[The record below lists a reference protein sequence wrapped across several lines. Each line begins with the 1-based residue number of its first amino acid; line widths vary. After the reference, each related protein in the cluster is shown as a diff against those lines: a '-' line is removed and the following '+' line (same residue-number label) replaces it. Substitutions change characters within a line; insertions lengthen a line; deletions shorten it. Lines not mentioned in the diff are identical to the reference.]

1 MDSITA
7 TKFHKHS
14 LDNNLEG
21 VNDCLSRGVDV
32 NTKARYD
39 ECQWTALMVACGACY
54 PAIVSRLLQVP
65 GLDINY
71 QDENGV
77 TAAHLASMWAQSE
90 CVRTLAETARVDW
103 NKADNW
109 GRTPL
114 YWAIDNGLSDN
125 VEIIVKQP
133 NIDFNVK
140 SQWGETLAWV
150 AVTRGSVQCVET
162 LATQERCHC
171 WNVPDRRGDTPI
183 MKALKL
189 DCTEIVEILLR
200 CPRVDLGCRDRE
212 GWSLV
217 FRAIQRNRLGEKT
230 KNCSVKKIV

>member
-1 MDSITA
+1 MERE
-7 TKFHKHS
+7 FVKHCR
-14 LDNNLEG
+14 DNSLEG
-21 VNDCLSRGVDV
+21 MNECLSNGVDV
-32 NTKARYD
+32 NTKEINSNWTGLMYA
-39 ECQWTALMVACGACY
+39 CQNGN
-54 PAIVSRLLQVP
+54 PAIVSRLLEVP

-71 QDENGV
+71 QDVNGV
-77 TAAHLASMWAQSE
+77 TAAHLASMWAQTE
-90 CVRTLAETARVDW
+90 CVRTLAETGRVDW
-103 NKADNW
+103 NKTDNW

-114 YWAIDNGLSDN
+114 YWAIDNGLSDT

-200 CPRVDLGCRDRE
+200 CPWVDLGCRDRE

-230 KNCSVKKIV
+230 KNCSVKKIL